1 MRQGSTYRAERR
13 TFSRTFGIDMLRM
26 DEKPGPGRRM
36 KWLQRHPKLAPY
48 WALAHEMLSTGEKS
62 QQPKWKA
69 VRKMM
74 VALAVAPKVR
84 MIGVGI
90 VPYQASLGRHERGS
104 WRSFPRVVIDA
115 NLQVAQ

>member
-1 MRQGSTYRAERR
+1 MTTRQQIRKHERD
-13 TFSRTFGIDMLRM
+13 TAKAHFALGNP
-26 DEKPGPGRRM
+26 KPGPGRQN
-36 KWLQRHPKLAPY
+36 KWLQRHPKIAPY
-48 WALAHEMLSTGEKS
+48 YNLAWEMLRNGERS
-62 QQPKWKA
+62 QAPKWKA
-69 VRKMM
+69 IRKMM